1 MKINHSVT
9 IYTGARQGTA
19 ASGAK
24 QGAQK
29 GTKSLFVG
37 KRGLNGETDLRDRLA
52 QRKEQAQKKA
62 MKLVG
67 DVFAS
72 DSGIDEDIEKRREH
86 VSELKEEKKQLAEES
101 RGVAKRR
108 EDLEKAYEA
117 GEVSHAYY
125 MDEKLSL
132 DREEQTYELKQ
143 SENENAVV
151 SENSV
156 IRGTKLERLKSNPM
170 GEARKQADEI
180 LAAARDEM
188 IGMIQEDAKEKLDE
202 ESAAREEQ
210 AKKIKE
216 EREEQQRLIEER
228 RQKNSEQEPQPED
241 ALTEQMVSATQGQT
255 DVQQEVQKL
264 LDRLKLLEEDIK
276 GAAVDEAL

>member
-9 IYTGARQGTA
+9 SYTGARQGTA
-19 ASGAK
+19 ASGVK
-24 QGAQK
+24 QSAQK

-37 KRGLNGETDLRDRLA
+37 KRGLNGEKDLRDRLA

-72 DSGIDEDIEKRREH
+72 DSGIDEDMEKRREH

-156 IRGTKLERLKSNPM
+156 IRGTKLEKLKSNPM

-180 LAAARDEM
+180 LEAARDEM
-188 IGMIQEDAKEKLDE
+188 IGMIQEDAKEKIDE
-202 ESAAREEQ
+202 ENAAREEQ

-228 RQKNSEQEPQPED
+228 RQKNSEQESQLED
-241 ALTEQMVSATQGQT
+241 ALTEQVISATQEQT

-264 LDRLKLLEEDIK
+264 LDRLKLIEEDIK